1 MQLLQGYFSH
11 AQKTIQLFSHRKHWG
26 LWWFFLLVHGVLSAL
41 QGAGLNVWV
50 VAAHALVWAS
60 GLVLMA
66 LIIDAMVQLMGQ
78 RGELKTCVYWL
89 GFASTVLWLLPSA
102 QMIHH
107 QWVLAGSMVGL
118 SIYGVWG
125 YHVVKTIQQVYSL
138 NRWQLMACFI
148 VPILFGIVM
157 AMVLGGLTLYKVLML

>member
-1 MQLLQGYFSH
+1 M
-11 AQKTIQLFSHRKHWG
+11 
-26 LWWFFLLVHGVLSAL
+26 
-41 QGAGLNVWV
+41 
-50 VAAHALVWAS
+50 
-60 GLVLMA
+60 
-66 LIIDAMVQLMGQ
+66 
-78 RGELKTCVYWL
+78 
-89 GFASTVLWLLPSA
+89 LWLLPSA

-107 QWVLAGSMVGL
+107 QWVLVGSVVGL